1 MNIKERLTLL
11 KAGYSKEEI
20 NAMIDEEKSSDQ
32 QPAEQ
37 PAEDKTAADVT
48 DFMSVVSALAE
59 EVKGMK
65 KAMQN
70 ENLKK
75 TEIEGQKSMQDQV
88 NDILQS
94 IINPVEENKK
104 E

>member
-20 NAMIDEEKSSDQ
+20 NAMIDDEKSSD

-94 IINPVEENKK
+94 IINPVEETTK

>member
-20 NAMIDEEKSSDQ
+20 NAMIDDEKNAPSD
-32 QPAEQ
+32 QPAE
-37 PAEDKTAADVT
+37 PADEKVAADVS

-65 KAMQN
+65 KAMQAD
-70 ENLKK
+70 NLKK
-75 TEIEGQKSMQDQV
+75 TEIEGSGSMQDQV
-88 NDILQS
+88 DKILQS
-94 IINPVEENKK
+94 IINPTEEK

>member
-20 NAMIDEEKSSDQ
+20 NAMIDDEQSSDQ
-32 QPAEQ
+32 PVEQ
-37 PAEDKTAADVT
+37 PTEDKPAADVT

-59 EVKGMK
+59 EVKGLK

-70 ENLKK
+70 DNLKK
-75 TEIEGQKSMQDQV
+75 TEIEGEESMQAQV
-88 NDILQS
+88 DKIMQS
-94 IINPVEENKK
+94 IINPVEEKK

>member
-20 NAMIDEEKSSDQ
+20 NAMIDDEKSSD

-37 PAEDKTAADVT
+37 PAEDKTAANVA

-70 ENLKK
+70 DNLKK
-75 TEIEGQKSMQDQV
+75 TEIEGQKTMQDQV

-94 IINPVEENKK
+94 IINPVEEKK

>member
-20 NAMIDEEKSSDQ
+20 NAMIDDEQSSD

-37 PAEDKTAADVT
+37 PTEDKSAADVT

-59 EVKGMK
+59 EVKGLK

-70 ENLKK
+70 DNLKK
-75 TEIEGQKSMQDQV
+75 TEIEGEESMQAQV
-88 NDILQS
+88 DKIMQS
-94 IINPVEENKK
+94 IINPVEEKK

>member
-20 NAMIDEEKSSDQ
+20 NAMIDDEQSSDQ
-32 QPAEQ
+32 PAEH
-37 PAEDKTAADVT
+37 PTEDKPAADVT

-75 TEIEGQKSMQDQV
+75 TEIEGEKSMQDQV

-94 IINPVEENKK
+94 IINPVEEKKK

>member
-20 NAMIDEEKSSDQ
+20 NAMIDEEQKAPAD
-32 QPAEQ
+32 QPAE
-37 PAEDKTAADVT
+37 PVDEKVAADVS

-65 KAMQN
+65 KAMQAD
-70 ENLKK
+70 NLKK
-75 TEIEGQKSMQDQV
+75 TEIEGSGSMQDQV
-88 NDILQS
+88 DKILQS
-94 IINPVEENKK
+94 IINPNEEK